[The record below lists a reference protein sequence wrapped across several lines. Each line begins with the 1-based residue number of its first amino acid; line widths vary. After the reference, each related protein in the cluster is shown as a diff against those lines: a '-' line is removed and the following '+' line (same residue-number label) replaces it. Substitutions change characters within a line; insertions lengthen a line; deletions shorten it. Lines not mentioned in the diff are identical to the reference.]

1 MYQEPPV
8 LSANAGWGRLS
19 YDRKVAV
26 LRFVFA
32 AIRIG
37 PSSTPRN
44 VFDYSRVEIVPHP
57 V

>member
-1 MYQEPPV
+1 
-8 LSANAGWGRLS
+8 
-19 YDRKVAV
+19 VAV

-44 VFDYSRVEIVPHP
+44 VLDYSRVEIVPHP
-57 V
+57 L